1 MKPTITI
8 LSFFLVLG
16 VNAQQKTFTLDWV
29 DRMEVS
35 AVEGT
40 STIVPGFEG
49 IHFNYNQD
57 TKSISF
63 NANWKTQGFVS
74 GGELRNVSY
83 ETISPNLL
91 KNIDL
96 SKIPS
101 RVEFSLQTGRARNQ
115 LIASLHLNPLVNDN
129 GTYKKITSFTLSFSA
144 SAGRLSGI
152 NNVPGIMNSV
162 LATGDWF
169 RFYVEKTGV
178 FKIDRNFLQNLG
190 MDVSSIDPQ
199 RLKIYGHGGQMLPLL
214 NSAND
219 AYDLPQVS
227 IQVVDGGDGSFD
239 SGDYILFYGIAS
251 TSRYNR
257 ELEYYN
263 THVNLYAERSYYY
276 ITADGDTG
284 KRIFPFTQPSGSPDV
299 SISTYDDY
307 QFYEVDE
314 YSLGKAGRRWFGDRF
329 DIENERS
336 YEFDFSNLV
345 PGEPIHLEVLAAATA
360 ETDTSLDVSLNGQ
373 NAGTLSFTA
382 IDEHNLARD
391 AQLVA
396 DVSASSV
403 TVTVDLTYN
412 NAGSPSSIGYLDF
425 IALSGKRLLKG
436 TGEQFG
442 FQYDDAATM
451 TGIGQYSITNASG
464 ISQIW
469 DVTSP
474 RNITSVSNDG
484 ASTISF
490 KAFLGE
496 TRKYVAVSD
505 TDFYVPGIEANAR
518 VENQNLK
525 GTIFES
531 AQNNFRDIDYII
543 ITDELLSGQANRLA
557 EYRRNTDGLNVKVVL
572 LETIYEEFNSGKP
585 GIAAIR
591 NFVAYVYHNASSTGE
606 RLKYLCLFGDASVD
620 YKDRLPGNNNI
631 VPTYE
636 SYSSLT
642 VSSTT
647 FASDD
652 FYGMM
657 GDGEGS
663 MATSDLLDIAIGRI
677 IADTPELARI
687 AIDKTIEYET
697 KESYGSWRNN
707 FVLLADDADEGSD
720 YGLQVTLDNV
730 AMDLAEKRPYVN
742 TYKIYP
748 DAYQQESSA
757 GGERY
762 PEVNEDIAEAIER
775 GALVF
780 NYLGHGGED
789 GLAQERLIK
798 KDDIESWVNP
808 GKYPVFVIV
817 TCEFTKFDN
826 PLRPTGGEYLLWQED
841 AGAVA
846 SIATTRSIGVG
857 SGSNFNE
864 ELAPRL
870 FEYNQNSDDSVAEV
884 LRKTKNNN
892 GSFDKR
898 VIFYFGDPAM
908 KLAIPEPKIS
918 LTNIHDALTNQPID
932 TMEALDHV
940 RVSGRVTTPSGAL
953 YSDYDGVLSTV
964 IFDKRIDRQTL
975 NNDGQGTFDF
985 RTLGETIFRGQATVD
1000 NGLFEFE
1007 FVVPK
1012 DIAIPI
1018 DTGRVSF
1025 YAEKNKA
1032 LEDQT
1037 GFDMTVSVGG
1047 INEDAPEDNIGPEI
1061 KLYMN
1066 DENFVSGGITNDS
1079 PFLLAK
1085 LYDANGI
1092 NTASGIGHDLVAI
1105 LDGDETNPYVV
1116 NDYYETELDDYT
1128 RGTVYYKLRDLEP
1141 GLHTL
1146 TFKAWDVYNNSST
1159 AEIQFV
1165 VAGDGEL
1172 KITRVLNYPNP
1183 FHNYT
1188 EFWFNHNRPFEPLQV
1203 QVQVFTVSGK
1213 VVWTEN
1219 RMITTDGFLS
1229 REITWDGRDDFGQAI
1244 GKGVYVYKLTVK
1256 STLTND
1262 KVEKYEKLVIL

>member
-1 MKPTITI
+1 MKFSI
-8 LSFFLVLG
+8 SFFLFFFFIGLH
-16 VNAQQKTFTLDWV
+16 AQQKSFTLDWV
-29 DRMEVS
+29 DRMDVS
-35 AVEGT
+35 AIEKKSV
-40 STIVPGFEG
+40 IVPGFKG
-49 IHFNYNQD
+49 IHFAYNHID
-57 TKSISF
+57 KTISF
-63 NANWKTQGFVS
+63 VANWETQGLVG
-74 GGELRNVSY
+74 GGEIRNVRY
-83 ETISPNLL
+83 ETISPDLL
-91 KNIDL
+91 KNLDL

-101 RVEFSLQTGRARNQ
+101 RVEFNLETGLARTQ
-115 LIASLHLNPLVNDN
+115 PMATFRLTPLINDK
-129 GTYKKITSFTLSFSA
+129 GVYKKITSFTVQYTSA
-144 SAGRLSGI
+144 AGRTSGI

-162 LATGDWF
+162 LSTGNWF

-178 FKIDRNFLQNLG
+178 YKIDRNFLRNLG
-190 MDVSSIDPQ
+190 MDVSSLDPKKI
-199 RLKIYGHGGQMLPLL
+199 KIYGHGGQMLPLL
-214 NSAND
+214 NSEND
-219 AYDLPQVS
+219 AYDLPEVS
-227 IQVVDGGDGSFD
+227 IQVVGGGDGSFD
-239 SGDYILFYGIAS
+239 NNDYILFYGIAP

-257 ELEYYN
+257 DLEAYN

-276 ITADGDTG
+276 ITADGNSG

-299 SISTYDDY
+299 DISVYDDY

-336 YEFDFSNLV
+336 YEFDFTNLA
-345 PGEPIHLEVLAAATA
+345 PGESIHLEVLAAAVA
-360 ETDTSLDVSLNGQ
+360 ETQTSMDVNVNGQ
-373 NAGTLSFTA
+373 NAGKLTFGV
-382 IDEHNLARD
+382 INE
-391 AQLVA
+391 
-396 DVSASSV
+396 DVFASANSLLTDISASGTIDV
-403 TVTVDLTYN
+403 ELVYN

-436 TGEQFG
+436 TGKQFI
-442 FQYDDAATM
+442 FQYNDAAVLS
-451 TGIGQYSITNASG
+451 GIGQYSITEASG

-469 DVTSP
+469 DVTNP
-474 RNITSVSNDG
+474 RNITSISNNG

-490 KAFLGE
+490 KTFLGE
-496 TRKYVAVSD
+496 TRRYVAVSE
-505 TDFYVPGIEANAR
+505 TDFFTPRIEATAK
-518 VENQNLK
+518 VQNQNLK
-525 GTIFES
+525 GTIFRS
-531 AQNNFRDIDYII
+531 AQSNFRDVDYII
-543 ITDELLSGQANRLA
+543 ITDDLLSAQANRLA
-557 EYRRNTDGLNVKVVL
+557 EFRRNTDGLNVKVVL
-572 LETIYEEFNSGKP
+572 LKTIYEEFNSGKP
-585 GIAAIR
+585 GIGAIR
-591 NFVAYVYHNASSTGE
+591 NFIAYVYHNASSASQ

-620 YKDRLPGNNNI
+620 YKNRLRGNNNI
-631 VPTYE
+631 VPTYQNAP
-636 SYSSLT
+636 SLT
-642 VSSTT
+642 VSSNTY
-647 FASDD
+647 ASDD

-657 GDGEGS
+657 DDNEGGMS
-663 MATSDLLDIAIGRI
+663 STDLLDIAVGRI

-687 AIDKTIEYET
+687 AVDKVIKYES

-707 FVLLADDADEGSD
+707 FILLSDDADQSSD
-720 YGLQVTLDNV
+720 FGLQVTLDNI
-730 AMDLAEKRPYVN
+730 AKDLGENLPYIN

-748 DAYQQESSA
+748 DAYQQQSSA

-762 PEVNEDIAEAIER
+762 PEVNKDIAEAIER

-789 GLAQERLIK
+789 GLAQERLVK
-798 KDDIESWVNP
+798 KEDIESWVNP

-826 PLRPTGGEYLLWQED
+826 PHRPTGGEYLLWQED
-841 AGAVA
+841 AGGVA
-846 SIATTRSIGVG
+846 SIATTRSIGVTT
-857 SGSNFNE
+857 GSNFNQ

-870 FEYNQNSDDSVAEV
+870 FEYNQSTNQSVAEV
-884 LRKTKNNN
+884 LRITKNQN

-908 KLAIPEPKIS
+908 KLAIPEPKVS
-918 LTNIHDALTNQPID
+918 LTEIRDVNTNQPID
-932 TMEALDHV
+932 TLQALSHV
-940 RVSGRVTTPSGAL
+940 RVSGQVTTPGGAL
-953 YSDYDGVLSTV
+953 YSDYEGVLSTV
-964 IFDKRIDRQTL
+964 IFDKRIKRKTL
-975 NNDGQGTFDF
+975 NNDGTGVFEFT
-985 RTLGETIFRGQATVD
+985 TLGETIFRGQASVK
-1000 NGLFEFE
+1000 NGLFDFE

-1012 DIAIPI
+1012 DIAIPV

-1025 YAEKNKA
+1025 YALKNNV

-1037 GFDMTVSVGG
+1037 GYDMSVLVGG
-1047 INEDAPEDNIGPEI
+1047 INENAPEDNLGPEI

-1066 DENFVSGGITNDS
+1066 DENFVSGGITNSS

-1105 LDGDETNPYVV
+1105 LDGDETNPYIV
-1116 NDYYETELDDYT
+1116 NDYYETEIDDYT

-1213 VVWTEN
+1213 IVWTEN
-1219 RMITTDGFLS
+1219 RVVTTDGFLS
-1229 REITWDGRDDFGQAI
+1229 REITWNGRDDFGQAI